1 MTQGIDPKHVS
12 DARATHPMG
21 PSIILVTAVVVLIVI
36 LAVASSLP

>member
-12 DARATHPMG
+12 YARATHPMG
-21 PSIILVTAVVVLIVI
+21 ASIILVTAVAVLIVI